1 MRHRLP
7 TLNALRAFEAA
18 GRCGSLTGAANEL
31 RVSVAAISRHVALLE
46 AHFGRPLLR
55 RHRTGVE
62 PTVEGA
68 TYLREVGRAFDL
80 IDGASRA
87 LAEAKSRD
95 RLNLRFYTTFT
106 TEWLAPRLPAF
117 RDLHRDVELDF
128 SLSTRDA
135 DLRGDTFDLALTA
148 VRPTSP
154 DLHVDRL
161 FEMVVT
167 LVCAPE
173 VGASVTGVDDLSK
186 QTLLFSRREIPM
198 WDSLLET
205 LGMPALG
212 ACRRLEFDALSLTF
226 QAARNGGGVALG
238 NVFFLADDLRENK
251 MVAPLDVCM
260 RFEVPHY
267 LVCHTA
273 RMNDPAVAAFRSW
286 ILSETAVT
294 NALVDTFLAERAI
307 QDGVLAIG
315 SSGDA

>member
-7 TLNALRAFEAA
+7 SLNALRAFEAA
-18 GRCGSLTGAANEL
+18 GRCGSLTGAAHEL
-31 RVSVAAISRHVALLE
+31 KVSVAAISRHVALLE

-55 RHRTGVE
+55 RHRTGVD
-62 PTVEGA
+62 PTADGA
-68 TYLREVGRAFDL
+68 AYLREIGRAFDV

-87 LAEAKSRD
+87 LADVATPD

-117 RDLHRDVELDF
+117 RAAHGDIELDF
-128 SLSTRDA
+128 ALSTRDA
-135 DLRGDTFDLALTA
+135 DLRSDAFDLALTA

-173 VGASVTGVDDLSK
+173 LGASIKGVDDLAA

-198 WDSLLET
+198 WNSLLAE
-205 LGMPALG
+205 LGLPPLG

-238 NVFFLADDLRENK
+238 NIFFLADDMRKNK
-251 MVAPLDVCM
+251 MVAPLDLCL

-267 LVCHTA
+267 LVCRSA
-273 RMNDPAVAAFRSW
+273 RLTDPAVAQFREW
-286 ILSETAVT
+286 ILGESAATTMEVSGFLEGRTIREGM
-294 NALVDTFLAERAI
+294 LVMASPADM
-307 QDGVLAIG
+307 
-315 SSGDA
+315 